1 MSKLV
6 IIGGHDCM
14 ACKYKELCEQYNCKA
29 KVFTQVPKNLE
40 QKIGCPDMVVLF
52 TNTVSHR
59 MVNCAVAEAKRKK
72 NQCGSLSHKQCSSS
86 ETDFAGT
93 CMLKHSICKLP

>member
-6 IIGGHDCM
+6 IIGGRDCM

-40 QKIGCPDMVVLF
+40 QKIGSPDIVVLF
-52 TNTVSHR
+52 INNVSHR
-59 MVNCAVAEAKRKK
+59 MVNCALNEAKRK
-72 NQCGSLSHKQCSSS
+72 NISVIRCHTSSAAALKQIL
-86 ETDFAGT
+86 EEHVG
-93 CMLKHSICKLP
+93 